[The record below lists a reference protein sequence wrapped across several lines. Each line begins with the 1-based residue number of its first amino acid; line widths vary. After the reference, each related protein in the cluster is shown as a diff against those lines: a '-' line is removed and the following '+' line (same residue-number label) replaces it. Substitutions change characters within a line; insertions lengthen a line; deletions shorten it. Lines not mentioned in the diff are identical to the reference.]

1 MRDLGR
7 LRGCL
12 RDLPVLAGHHPAFD
26 RHDALLRAGKP
37 NLIRRMRRVQDSR
50 AGHPVSLPAVGTLVN
65 EPAYAELVKTY
76 GRERVVEA
84 IRQQIA
90 AEREGEAGA
99 EARDAAVAARLRA
112 LVAPKLRRVINAP
125 GVILHTNLG
134 RAPLAQ
140 PALDALAVAGG
151 YSNLELDLE
160 TGRRGERAALVADL
174 LTSLVAC
181 QA

>member
-50 AGHPVSLPAVGTLVN
+50 AGHSVSLPAVGTLVN

-76 GRERVVEA
+76 GRKRVVEA
-84 IRQQIA
+84 IRKQIP
-90 AEREGEAGA
+90 AERDG
-99 EARDAAVAARLRA
+99 DAAPAAPHA
-112 LVAPKLRRVINAP
+112 N
-125 GVILHTNLG
+125 
-134 RAPLAQ
+134 
-140 PALDALAVAGG
+140 PAA
-151 YSNLELDLE
+151 
-160 TGRRGERAALVADL
+160 
-174 LTSLVAC
+174 
-181 QA
+181 